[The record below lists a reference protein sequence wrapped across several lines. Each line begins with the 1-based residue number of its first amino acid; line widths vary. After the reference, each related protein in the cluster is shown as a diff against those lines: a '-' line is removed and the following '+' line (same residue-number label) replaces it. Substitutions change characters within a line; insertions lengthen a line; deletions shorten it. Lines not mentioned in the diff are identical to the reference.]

1 MQVKTFLGKN
11 AAQVLAQVKAEM
23 GPDAVI
29 LNSRDVSKGNVRLHE
44 IVAGIER
51 ASYPAEPYQ
60 LEDDGLSFAIP
71 KKPGNGNGGL
81 NANHG
86 DFDAAISS
94 GSAGAAF
101 GGIHSGSIPMGW
113 RQWHKDWNSLREHI
127 LALMRP
133 EMQFERLA
141 PRQRLALEYLQR
153 EGVDD
158 EVIIQLYRSLLADGE
173 QSVLGPLSEIVT
185 VKPWGLKNWKNKIHL
200 IAGPFGAGKT
210 ATALRMGLALRDEKP
225 QASIS
230 IINADCDRGHGRLI
244 LKHYCELLDIDY
256 HEASNSDEMRKAFA
270 ACKEADRI
278 LVDLPGLAADE
289 TLSGTLTRFGLTGK
303 SSLHLVLAPH
313 FSKEHIRG
321 LITAYEAERCASL
334 IWTKLDEAYSF
345 GALANAA
352 VMCGLP
358 VSALSFAPGLTDSL
372 IPAEANH
379 LWHLLFKHKLPQPP
393 LKGAA

>member
-11 AAQVLAQVKAEM
+11 TAQVLAQVKAEM

-51 ASYPAEPYQ
+51 ASHPTQ
-60 LEDDGLSFAIP
+60 HGQFEDEGLSFAVT
-71 KKPGNGNGGL
+71 KKSGNGNGGSH
-81 NANHG
+81 ASSIG
-86 DFDAAISS
+86 SGSFDASL
-94 GSAGAAF
+94 SAEAAAL
-101 GGIHSGSIPMGW
+101 GGIPMGW

-133 EMQFERLA
+133 EMRLDTLA

-158 EVIIQLYRSLLADGE
+158 EVLIQLYRNLQADGE
-173 QSVLGPLSEIVT
+173 QSVLAPLAEIVT
-185 VKPWGLKNWKNKIHL
+185 VKPWGFKNWKNKVHL
-200 IAGPFGAGKT
+200 IAGPFGCGKT
-210 ATALRMGLALRDEKP
+210 VTALRMALALRDEKP
-225 QASIS
+225 ETGIA

-244 LKHYCELLDIDY
+244 LKHYCELLDIEY
-256 HEASNSDEMRKAFA
+256 HEAGNSNDMRKALS
-270 ACKEADRI
+270 ACKETDKI
-278 LVDLPGLAADE
+278 LIDLPGLAADE
-289 TLSGTLTRFGLTGK
+289 TLSGALTRFGLTGK

-358 VSALSFAPGLTDSL
+358 VSALSFAPGLTNSL

-393 LKGAA
+393 LRGAA